1 MSIKPDGWRSPSA
14 SLYLVYGLVVFYAL
28 CYQLQAP
35 LEPFLV
41 ERLVGKDNASEASV
55 SYGRLQSLFSGIQMF
70 ASLLFGHILD
80 KAGVRVGFILNFM
93 ACAATYFLLSI
104 TDSMAMLYA
113 SKIPGIGM
121 AGFLCAQTAV
131 SELTAAGPE
140 RVQALGRLTTAYTLG
155 GIVGPY
161 CGGLLGAKGDY
172 FLSAKLAMLGSILA
186 AAGCILLPSSAKR
199 TADKSEEDR
208 EAKTNASERLSWV
221 SRICIVL
228 RAAGF
233 LSMVKLIT
241 STSNSMASATQSL
254 VLKNELKFA
263 EADLGFFMSAQFAFG
278 AFSNAVLLGP
288 VTELLGGAPRFVVRN
303 CIVGMAIGYCFQ
315 AFLNSDVAGIS
326 YLMQPIVRQCSFVA
340 MALLLSIF
348 QYSLATSITA
358 ENTQLVPEDMKG
370 TLIGMEHC
378 IFSAARVVTPA
389 MGINILNEY
398 GMGGLYA
405 SCASIF
411 IATYILWVV
420 AQETQEP
427 QMADE
432 AAFEGEDN
440 KRPHW
445 DAPSRCGACAGDLQV
460 PLSLL
465 SRAYAGTGF
474 GDDAADWEGYL
485 AVENANGFTNS
496 ALYGEVNEQDFAELL
511 RDHLLPPARVY
522 DLGSGTGKLVNL
534 AAVLGFRATGVELEP
549 GRHHRAC
556 SAAKAMLRVQADV
569 ALEGLQ
575 PVQPRFL
582 LASFLDFDFSDADL
596 VWANSVVFSPAM
608 MEAVAAQ
615 ARKMRPGAYV
625 VSHKL
630 LPGPGFEPCGDAF
643 LRVSWRPEGRVCFKV
658 QKVLGEPS

>member
-1 MSIKPDGWRSPSA
+1 MLERNILMSIKPDGWWSPSA

-80 KAGVRVGFILNFM
+80 KAGVRVGFILNFV

-303 CIVGMAIGYCFQ
+303 CIVGMAVGYCFQ

-420 AQETQEP
+420 AC
-427 QMADE
+427 D
-432 AAFEGEDN
+432 
-440 KRPHW
+440 
-445 DAPSRCGACAGDLQV
+445 
-460 PLSLL
+460 
-465 SRAYAGTGF
+465 
-474 GDDAADWEGYL
+474 
-485 AVENANGFTNS
+485 
-496 ALYGEVNEQDFAELL
+496 
-511 RDHLLPPARVY
+511 
-522 DLGSGTGKLVNL
+522 
-534 AAVLGFRATGVELEP
+534 
-549 GRHHRAC
+549 
-556 SAAKAMLRVQADV
+556 
-569 ALEGLQ
+569 
-575 PVQPRFL
+575 RFL
-582 LASFLDFDFSDADL
+582 
-596 VWANSVVFSPAM
+596 
-608 MEAVAAQ
+608 
-615 ARKMRPGAYV
+615 
-625 VSHKL
+625 SHTDKK
-630 LPGPGFEPCGDAF
+630 
-643 LRVSWRPEGRVCFKV
+643 S
-658 QKVLGEPS
+658 S

>member
-1 MSIKPDGWRSPSA
+1 MSIKPDAMRSPSA

-41 ERLVGKDNASEASV
+41 ERLVGKDNALEASV

-70 ASLLFGHILD
+70 ASLMFGHILD

-104 TDSMAMLYA
+104 TDSMTMLYA

-140 RVQALGRLTTAYTLG
+140 RIQALGRLTTAYTLG

-172 FLSAKLAMLGSILA
+172 FLSAKLATLGCILA
-186 AAGCILLPSSAKR
+186 AAGSILLPSSAKR
-199 TADKSEEDR
+199 TADKSEEDGD
-208 EAKTNASERLSWV
+208 AKKKESEQLPWV
-221 SRICIVL
+221 ARICIVL
-228 RAAGF
+228 KAAGF

-288 VTELLGGAPRFVVRN
+288 VTKLLGGAPRFVVRN
-303 CIVGMAIGYCFQ
+303 CIVGMAIAYCFQ

-326 YLMQPIVRQCSFVA
+326 YLMQPVVRQCSFVA
-340 MALLLSIF
+340 IALILSIF

-420 AQETQEP
+420 AC
-427 QMADE
+427 D
-432 AAFEGEDN
+432 
-440 KRPHW
+440 
-445 DAPSRCGACAGDLQV
+445 
-460 PLSLL
+460 
-465 SRAYAGTGF
+465 
-474 GDDAADWEGYL
+474 
-485 AVENANGFTNS
+485 
-496 ALYGEVNEQDFAELL
+496 
-511 RDHLLPPARVY
+511 
-522 DLGSGTGKLVNL
+522 
-534 AAVLGFRATGVELEP
+534 
-549 GRHHRAC
+549 
-556 SAAKAMLRVQADV
+556 
-569 ALEGLQ
+569 
-575 PVQPRFL
+575 RFL
-582 LASFLDFDFSDADL
+582 
-596 VWANSVVFSPAM
+596 
-608 MEAVAAQ
+608 
-615 ARKMRPGAYV
+615 
-625 VSHKL
+625 SHTDKK
-630 LPGPGFEPCGDAF
+630 
-643 LRVSWRPEGRVCFKV
+643 S
-658 QKVLGEPS
+658 S